1 VRAFI
6 VTPLYKMSSHALLR
20 VGEDVDLFYT
30 DPKNCEKQAI
40 PVEYNTRFT
49 QAFSNLGQGVSVF
62 TIPPGNG
69 LRHILIVVGYSAA
82 ALNAGA
88 AQQGLYGLPR
98 GWGYQ
103 AIKQISFRIG
113 GSSQYFLSGAQLLA
127 RNMRLCRT
135 KEQRQ
140 AMLQLGG
147 AEVKTPVSGD
157 FSVDQFAYIP
167 VSVFAAPNADGI
179 SLPLSADLLSQ
190 QVQITAE
197 IAPTSDFWVT
207 NPTPGALTGY
217 IPSQF
222 STAYFQVEQLVM
234 EDRGMSLANRVDL
247 NTHSYNMP
255 LPDFDQQEVAIPLAN
270 SGAGVTASQSVVLTG
285 FRAGEVKKLQIWLTK
300 NTTGTNADPLN
311 KGIWYKPKAI
321 QVLYAGV
328 IYSQYDNGS
337 SAMWNLLDGTAPS
350 IVDQSRLTSGG
361 AGAPMTST
369 GVLSEWVEL
378 PFAQP
383 TGNDYDGEVLV
394 HGKQITNGIVNMQIT
409 PPASVSGDA
418 SDAYTLHVVY
428 VYNCTASF
436 SKGSCDLVF

>member
-1 VRAFI
+1 
-6 VTPLYKMSSHALLR
+6 MSSHALLR

-69 LRHILIVVGYSAA
+69 LRHILIVIGYSAA
-82 ALNAGA
+82 ALAGNT
-88 AQQGLYGLPR
+88 GLYGLPR

-113 GSSQYFLSGAQLLA
+113 GSSQYFLTGDQLLA

-135 KEQRQ
+135 KEQRNS
-140 AMLQLGG
+140 MLQLGG
-147 AEVKTPVSGD
+147 SQVVGAAD
-157 FSVDQFAYIP
+157 FAQDQFAYIP

-197 IAPTSDFWVT
+197 IAPTSEFWVLNAGSGLAGSPPSAFT
-207 NPTPGALTGY
+207 TG
-217 IPSQF
+217 
-222 STAYFQVEQLVM
+222 YFQVEQLVM

-255 LPDFDQQEVAIPLAN
+255 LPDFDQQEVAIPLA
-270 SGAGVTASQSVVLTG
+270 ATANPQPVVLTG
-285 FRAGEVKKLQIWLTK
+285 FRAGEVKKLQVWLTK
-300 NTTGTNADPLN
+300 DSDALN
-311 KGIWYKPKAI
+311 PGLWYKPKAV

-350 IVDQSRLTSGG
+350 AVDQNRLSI
-361 AGAPMTST
+361 AGVGLPLAST
-369 GVLSEWVEL
+369 GTLSEWVEL

-394 HGKQITNGIVNMQIT
+394 HGKQITNGIVNMT
-409 PPASVSGDA
+409 VTAPTA
-418 SDAYTLHVVY
+418 DAYTLHIAY

>member
-1 VRAFI
+1 
-6 VTPLYKMSSHALLR
+6 MSSHALLR

-49 QAFSNLGQGVSVF
+49 SEFSNKGQGVSVF

-69 LRHILIVVGYSAA
+69 LRHTLIVIGYSSTAM
-82 ALNAGA
+82 AGNT
-88 AQQGLYGLPR
+88 GLYGLPR

-135 KEQRQ
+135 KEQRN

-147 AEVKTPVSGD
+147 SQVVGAAD
-157 FSVDQFAYIP
+157 FAQDQFAYIP
-167 VSVFAAPNADGI
+167 VSVFSAPNADGI

-197 IAPTSDFWVT
+197 IAPTSDFWVL
-207 NPTPGALTGY
+207 NAGSGLAGSP
-217 IPSQF
+217 PSAF
-222 STAYFQVEQLVM
+222 TTAYFQVEQLVM

-255 LPDFDQQEVAIPLAN
+255 LPDFDQQEVVIPLAN
-270 SGAGVTASQSVVLTG
+270 SGAGISAPQSVVLSG

-311 KGIWYKPKAI
+311 RGLWYKPKSVE
-321 QVLYAGV
+321 VLYAGV
-328 IYSQYDNGS
+328 IYSKYDNGS

-350 IVDQSRLTSGG
+350 AVDQNRLSIAG
-361 AGAPMTST
+361 AGLPLAST
-369 GVLSEWVEL
+369 GTLSEWVEL

-394 HGKQITNGIVNMQIT
+394 HGKQITNGIVNMTIT
-409 PPASVSGDA
+409 PPASASNDA
-418 SDAYTLHVVY
+418 TDIYTLHVAY

>member
-1 VRAFI
+1 
-6 VTPLYKMSSHALLR
+6 MSSHALLR

-82 ALNAGA
+82 ALAAAA
-88 AQQGLYGLPR
+88 AQTGLYGLPR

-113 GSSQYFLSGAQLLA
+113 GSSQYFLTGDQLLA

-135 KEQRQ
+135 KEQRN

-147 AEVKTPVSGD
+147 SQAVSSTD
-157 FSVDQFAYIP
+157 LAQDQFAYIP

-197 IAPTSDFWVT
+197 IAPTSDFWVL
-207 NPTPGALTGY
+207 NAGSGLTGA
-217 IPSQF
+217 PPAAF
-222 STAYFQVEQLVM
+222 STGYFQVEQLVM

-255 LPDFDQQEVAIPLAN
+255 LPDFDQQEVVIPLAN
-270 SGAGVTASQSVVLTG
+270 SGAGVVASQSVVLSG
-285 FRAGEVKKLQIWLTK
+285 FRAGEVKKMQIWLTK
-300 NTTGTNADPLN
+300 NTDTLN
-311 KGIWYKPKAI
+311 QGRWYKPAAV

-350 IVDQSRLTSGG
+350 AVDYSAL
-361 AGAPMTST
+361 ALPPAPGQVLQST

-394 HGKQITNGIVNMQIT
+394 HGKQITNGIVNLSIT
-409 PPASVSGDA
+409 PPASATGAATDI
-418 SDAYTLHVVY
+418 YTLHVAY
-428 VYNCTASF
+428 IYNCTASF

>member
-1 VRAFI
+1 M
-6 VTPLYKMSSHALLR
+6 YKMSSHALLR

-82 ALNAGA
+82 ALAAAGNT
-88 AQQGLYGLPR
+88 GLVGLPR

-103 AIKQISFRIG
+103 AIRQISFRIG
-113 GSSQYFLSGAQLLA
+113 GSSQYFLTGDQLLA

-135 KEQRQ
+135 KEQRN

-147 AEVKTPVSGD
+147 SQVVNAAD
-157 FSVDQFAYIP
+157 FAQDQFAYIP

-197 IAPTSDFWVT
+197 IAPTSEFWVT
-207 NPTPGALTGY
+207 NTGSGLAGAP
-217 IPSQF
+217 PSAF
-222 STAYFQVEQLVM
+222 TTAYFQVEQLVM

-255 LPDFDQQEVAIPLAN
+255 LPDFDQQEVAIPLTAAAAAVG
-270 SGAGVTASQSVVLTG
+270 GAPVVLTG

-300 NTTGTNADPLN
+300 DSDTLNA
-311 KGIWYKPKAI
+311 GRWYKPKSV

-350 IVDQSRLTSGG
+350 AVDYSALSLPP
-361 AGAPMTST
+361 APGQTLVAT

-394 HGKQITNGIVNMQIT
+394 HGKQITNGIVNMQIQT
-409 PPASVSGDA
+409 PSA
-418 SDAYTLHVVY
+418 DAYTLHIAY

>member
-1 VRAFI
+1 
-6 VTPLYKMSSHALLR
+6 MSSHALLR
-20 VGEDVDLFYT
+20 VGEEVDLYYT
-30 DPKNCEKQAI
+30 DPKNCEKQSI

-49 QAFSNLGQGVSVF
+49 QAFSNPSQGVSVF

-82 ALNAGA
+82 ALAGNT
-88 AQQGLYGLPR
+88 GLYALPR
-98 GWGYQ
+98 GWGYN
-103 AIKQISFRIG
+103 AIRQISFRIG
-113 GSSQYFLSGAQLLA
+113 GSSQYFLTGQQLLA

-135 KEQRQ
+135 KEQRN
-140 AMLQLGG
+140 AMLSLGG
-147 AEVKTPVSGD
+147 AEAKATAD
-157 FSVDQFAYIP
+157 FAVDQFAYIP
-167 VSVFAAPNADGI
+167 VSVFAAPSADGI

-197 IAPTSDFWVT
+197 IAPTSEFWVT
-207 NPTPGALTGY
+207 NPAAGALVAV
-217 IPSQF
+217 IPSAF
-222 STAYFQVEQLVM
+222 TTAYFQVEQLVM

-255 LPDFDQQEVAIPLAN
+255 LPDFDQQEVVIGTLSA
-270 SGAGVTASQSVVLTG
+270 STAPQSVVLTG

-300 NTTGTNADPLN
+300 NSDALN
-311 KGIWYKPKAI
+311 PGRWYKPKAV

-350 IVDQSRLTSGG
+350 AVDYSALSSVAPG
-361 AGAPMTST
+361 AVLAST
-369 GVLSEWVEL
+369 GVLNEWAEL

-394 HGKQITNGIVNMQIT
+394 HGKEITNGIVNMT
-409 PPASVSGDA
+409 VTLPSAEL
-418 SDAYTLHVVY
+418 YTLHIAY

-436 SKGSCDLVF
+436 AKGSCDLIF

>member
-1 VRAFI
+1 
-6 VTPLYKMSSHALLR
+6 MSSHALLR

-82 ALNAGA
+82 ALAGNTGA
-88 AQQGLYGLPR
+88 YALPR

-113 GSSQYFLSGAQLLA
+113 GSSQYFLTGAQLLA

-147 AEVKTPVSGD
+147 SQCVNVTD
-157 FSVDQFAYIP
+157 FSQDQFAYIP

-197 IAPTSDFWVT
+197 IAPTSQFWVAK
-207 NPTPGALTGY
+207 PTGGLAGVP
-217 IPSQF
+217 PSSF
-222 STAYFQVEQLVM
+222 TTAYFQVEQLVM

-255 LPDFDQQEVAIPLAN
+255 LPDFDQQEVAIPLA
-270 SGAGVTASQSVVLTG
+270 ASANPQPVVLTG

-300 NTTGTNADPLN
+300 DSDALN
-311 KGIWYKPKAI
+311 PGLWYKPKAV

-350 IVDQSRLTSGG
+350 AVDQARLSDPG
-361 AGAPMTST
+361 AGLPLAAT
-369 GVLSEWVEL
+369 GTLSEWVEL

-394 HGKQITNGIVNMQIT
+394 HGKQITNGIVNMT
-409 PPASVSGDA
+409 VTAPTA
-418 SDAYTLHVVY
+418 DAYTLHIAY